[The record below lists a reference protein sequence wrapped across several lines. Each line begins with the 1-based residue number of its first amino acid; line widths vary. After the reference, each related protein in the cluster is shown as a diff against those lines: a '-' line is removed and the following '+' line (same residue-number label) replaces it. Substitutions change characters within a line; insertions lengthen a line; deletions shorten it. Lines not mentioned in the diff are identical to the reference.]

1 MTPSPSRPVPQP
13 RLRPHDVALGAVG
26 GAVGTALRAGLVLAA
41 PPQGVD
47 DVDVAVLA
55 INVAGAFALG
65 LLLERLA
72 LRGPDRGRQRA
83 GRLLV
88 GTGVLGGFTT
98 YSTLALDTAHLLQE
112 GRAGMALA
120 YALGTVLL
128 GAGAALAGIRCGARA
143 HGRRGA

>member
-1 MTPSPSRPVPQP
+1 V
-13 RLRPHDVALGAVG
+13 AVG
-26 GAVGTALRAGLVLAA
+26 GALGTALRAGLVLAS
-41 PPQGVD
+41 PPHGVD
-47 DVDVAVLA
+47 DVDAVVLA
-55 INVAGAFALG
+55 INVVGAFALG
-65 LLLERLA
+65 LLLERLV
-72 LRGPDRGRQRA
+72 LRGPDRGRRRA

-98 YSTLALDTAHLLQE
+98 YSTLALDTARLLQE